1 MSKENQETSVRPI
14 TQPMQEQQYRVEALS
29 HAVRHRLSSETPT
42 DVVKA
47 AEKYLTFLQDAN

>member
-1 MSKENQETSVRPI
+1 MNEEKQETSVRPI

-42 DVVKA
+42 DVIEA
-47 AEKYLTFLQDAN
+47 AEKYLTFLQNAK